1 VQDRHCHDNLQIA
14 PMSSLEENKAMNGIQ
29 YATDER
35 GRNVDVP
42 GQMAINEEILA
53 IIHAL
58 VGPPN

>member
-35 GRNVDVP
+35 GRKVDVP
-42 GQMAINEEILA
+42 MAINEEILA